1 MMTTPRIDPGCVVFG
16 LALFAASG
24 ADRALAQE
32 GAQEAASVRVDGV
45 AALVGGASPG
55 TGVDVILRS
64 DVELRARMALSGR
77 TSGEL
82 PLGRL
87 PAPLL
92 KATLAEIV
100 GEHLLA
106 REARRV
112 QVGNVS
118 ASDRETQRAQLVR
131 GAGGDERMAALMR
144 VLGVA
149 GGEIDAIAER
159 RALVA
164 AFLRANLEGT
174 TVVPAVEFERA
185 WEVEREGIPPEERP
199 TAMKALRARLAREAL
214 DRAIARWVGVLTART
229 TVETYADYDT
239 E

>member
-1 MMTTPRIDPGCVVFG
+1 MTKTTPRLESRFCVFVV
-16 LALFAASG
+16 ALGVAAG
-24 ADRALAQE
+24 AGRAWADV
-32 GAQEAASVRVDGV
+32 ASVRVDGV

-55 TGVDVILRS
+55 PGVDVILRS

-77 TSGEL
+77 TASEL

-112 QVGNVS
+112 QVGNAS
-118 ASDRETQRAQLVR
+118 ASDRATERAQLVR
-131 GAGGDERMAALMR
+131 GAGGDERMAALLR
-144 VLGVA
+144 ALGVGA
-149 GGEIDAIAER
+149 DEIDAIADR

-174 TVVPAVEFERA
+174 TVVPTAELERA
-185 WEVEREGIPPEERP
+185 WETERERIAPEER
-199 TAMKALRARLAREAL
+199 ANALKALRARLARDAL

>member
-1 MMTTPRIDPGCVVFG
+1 MTTTRIETRFVLVV
-16 LALFAASG
+16 ALVAVTNAGRARADAAP
-24 ADRALAQE
+24 
-32 GAQEAASVRVDGV
+32 VRIDGV

-55 TGVDVILRS
+55 LGVDVILRS

-77 TSGEL
+77 TTGEL

-112 QVGNVS
+112 QVGNVA
-118 ASDRETQRAQLVR
+118 ASDRATERAHLVR
-131 GAGGDERMAALMR
+131 GAGGDERMGALLR
-144 VLGVA
+144 VLGVGA
-149 GGEIDAIAER
+149 GEIDAIAER

-164 AFLRANLEGT
+164 AFLRANLEGA
-174 TVVPAVEFERA
+174 TVVSAAELERA
-185 WEVEREGIPPEERP
+185 WEAEREGIPPEEHP
-199 TAMKALRARLAREAL
+199 TVLKALRARLAREAL